1 VILGIHD
8 FVAFVASVLV
18 FLMLPGPGTL
28 ALLNSTGKRGCRA
41 GAAATLGLIV
51 GDQLLLWLA
60 VGGVAALL
68 QTSPPV
74 FRAVQYAGAAYLA
87 FLGLRLVFARE
98 APARTPA
105 VHTANDFRRALLIT
119 LLNPKAIVF
128 YMAFFPLFIDPQ
140 TQKGVATFAA
150 MAVTIAALTLVYCL
164 TLVALAG
171 FLAERVRAHG
181 ALTRTLE
188 KLAGIALVGF
198 SIKLTQ

>member
-8 FVAFVASVLV
+8 FVAFVAAVLV

-28 ALLNSTGKRGCRA
+28 ALLNSTGKGGFRA
-41 GAAATLGLIV
+41 GATATLGLIV

-60 VGGVAALL
+60 VAGVAALL
-68 QTSPPV
+68 QTSPLV

-87 FLGLRLVFARE
+87 YLGLRLAFARD

-105 VHTANDFRRALLIT
+105 VRTANDFRQALLIT

-128 YMAFFPLFIDPQ
+128 YMAFFPLFIDPP
-140 TQKGVATFAA
+140 TQKGFVTFAA
-150 MAVTIAALTLVYCL
+150 MAGTTAALTLVYCL

-171 FLAERVRAHG
+171 FSADRIRAHR
-181 ALTRTLE
+181 ALARTLE

>member
-1 VILGIHD
+1 MILGIHD
-8 FVAFVASVLV
+8 FVAFVAAVLV

-28 ALLNSTGKRGCRA
+28 ALLNSTGKGGFRA
-41 GAAATLGLIV
+41 GAVATLGLIV
-51 GDQLLLWLA
+51 GDQFLLWLA
-60 VGGVAALL
+60 VVGVAALL
-68 QTSPPV
+68 QTNPLV
-74 FRAVQYAGAAYLA
+74 FRSVQYAGAAYLA
-87 FLGLRLVFARE
+87 YLGLRLVFARE
-98 APARTPA
+98 APARPPVA
-105 VHTANDFRRALLIT
+105 HTANDFRQALLIT

-140 TQKGVATFAA
+140 TQKGFATFAA

-171 FLAERVRAHG
+171 FLAERVRAHR
-181 ALTRTLE
+181 ALARTLE